1 MSLVF
6 WLGYLLAVS
15 LTVLGFVA
23 NLEEKR
29 TPLQVFL
36 TGMGIILFLFC
47 TGHAV
52 LEMFKNFKIQ

>member
-1 MSLVF
+1 MPLVF
-6 WLGYLLAVS
+6 WLGYLLAVA

-36 TGMGIILFLFC
+36 TGVGILLFLFS
-47 TGHAV
+47 TGYAV